1 MRQNLLDEA
10 VEEIKESLKLE
21 GNNANAHL
29 TLGMIAAQ
37 RKKRG
42 EAEGYFKQAIALDS
56 SNATAHFNLAVL
68 YATDERQKL
77 DLARQHYRLARRY
90 GANRDEKM
98 DNLLGS

>member
-1 MRQNLLDEA
+1 MREC
-10 VEEIKESLKLE
+10 LKLDDK
-21 GNNANAHL
+21 NANAHL

-42 EAEGYFKQAIALDS
+42 EAEGHFKQAIALDS
-56 SNATAHFNLAVL
+56 ENATAHFNLAVL
-68 YATDERQKL
+68 YATDEKQKL
-77 DLARQHYRLARRY
+77 DLARQHYRLARRF